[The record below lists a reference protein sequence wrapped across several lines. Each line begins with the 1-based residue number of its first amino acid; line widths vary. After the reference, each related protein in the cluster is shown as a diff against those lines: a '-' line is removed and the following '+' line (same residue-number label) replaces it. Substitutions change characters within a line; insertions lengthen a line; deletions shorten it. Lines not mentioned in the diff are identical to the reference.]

1 MDDMYKINNF
11 NRSKRT
17 IGKTEQIKN
26 TNSKT
31 THIKNNNKCKYRR
44 TNLEQ
49 RDGTS
54 KKTGSDVRRN
64 RRVSFTVTLMAN
76 ISSEVIISKTR

>member
-54 KKTGSDVRRN
+54 KKPEVMSGATEGSHLQ
-64 RRVSFTVTLMAN
+64 SH
-76 ISSEVIISKTR
+76 